1 MEALRTRIEASV
13 ISISRPP
20 GSPDFR
26 LPKGD
31 PGLFGPDSACWQVHS
46 DFTSMLIG
54 GVSALLLQMLHP
66 LPLAG
71 VWDHSTFQ
79 QDMLGRL
86 RGTAQFIAGTTF
98 GNSADAE
105 RLIERV
111 RRIHA
116 SVRGVAADGR
126 SYAADDPALLTWVH
140 AAEVWCFLRAYV
152 RYRNPDFSLAMQDR
166 YLDEIALV
174 AEKLGAV
181 GVPRNLKDLES
192 YIDGMRPQL
201 RCEERTLKTVELV
214 LNAPAPNALALPF
227 TRLMTR
233 AGVDLLPGWAKQQL
247 GLTPLRPLQQGLLQ
261 RAVGVAARPVRWAV
275 RQSSAQLARE
285 RMAAD

>member
-31 PGLFGPDSACWQVHS
+31 PGLFGPDSAAWLVHS
-46 DFTSMLIG
+46 DFTAMLIG

-66 LPLAG
+66 LALAG

-86 RGTAQFIAGTTF
+86 RRTAQFIAGTTY
-98 GNSADAE
+98 GNRHDAE
-105 RLIERV
+105 KLIALV

-116 SVRGVAADGR
+116 GVRGVAPDGR
-126 SYAADDPALLTWVH
+126 AYSADDPDLLTWVH
-140 AAEVWCFLRAYV
+140 VAEVSSFLRAYL
-152 RYRNPDFSLAMQDR
+152 RYRNPALGIAQQNQ
-166 YLDEIALV
+166 YLDEIALI
-174 AEKLGAV
+174 AEQLGARN
-181 GVPRNLKDLES
+181 VPRNLHDMATYME
-192 YIDGMRPQL
+192 DVRPQL
-201 RCEERTLKTVELV
+201 HCDERTLKTLELV
-214 LNAPAPNALALPF
+214 MTASAPNALAAPW

-233 AGVDLLPGWAKQQL
+233 AGVDLLPQWAQLQL
-247 GLTPLRPLQQGLLQ
+247 GVKPLRPLPQAMLQQ
-261 RAVGVAARPVRWAV
+261 AVGLAARPIRWAV
-275 RQSSAQLARE
+275 RQSSAQLARQ
-285 RMAAD
+285 RMAG

>member
-71 VWDHSTFQ
+71 VWDHSTFR

-86 RGTAQFIAGTTF
+86 RGTARFIAGTTF
-98 GNSADAE
+98 GNRADAE

-126 SYAADDPALLTWVH
+126 AYAADDPALLTWVH

-152 RYRNPDFSLAMQDR
+152 RYRNPDFSLAMQNR

-181 GVPRNLKDLES
+181 DVPRNLKDLES
-192 YIDGMRPQL
+192 YIENMRPQL
-201 RCEERTLKTVELV
+201 RCEERTLQTVQLV

-233 AGVDLLPGWAKQQL
+233 AGVDLLPDWAKQQL
-247 GLTPLRPLQQGLLQ
+247 GMKPLRPLQQAVLQ
-261 RAVGVAARPVRWAV
+261 RAVGVAAKPVRWAV

-285 RMAAD
+285 RVAG

>member
-26 LPKGD
+26 LPRGD

-71 VWDHSTFQ
+71 VWDHSTFR

-86 RGTAQFIAGTTF
+86 RGTARFIAGTTF

-126 SYAADDPALLTWVH
+126 AYAADDPALLTWVH

-152 RYRNPDFSLAMQDR
+152 RYRNPDFSLAMQNR

-181 GVPRNLKDLES
+181 DVPRNLKDLES
-192 YIDGMRPQL
+192 YIENMRPQL
-201 RCEERTLKTVELV
+201 RCEERTLQTVQLV

-233 AGVDLLPGWAKQQL
+233 AGVDLLPDWAKQQL
-247 GLTPLRPLQQGLLQ
+247 GMKPLRPLQQAVLQ
-261 RAVGVAARPVRWAV
+261 RAVGVAAKPVRWAV

-285 RMAAD
+285 RVAG